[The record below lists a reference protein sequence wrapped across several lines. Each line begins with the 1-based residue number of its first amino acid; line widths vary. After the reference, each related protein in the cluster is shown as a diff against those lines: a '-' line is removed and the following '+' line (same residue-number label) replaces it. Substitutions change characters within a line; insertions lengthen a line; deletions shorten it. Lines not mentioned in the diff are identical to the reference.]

1 MNGRVQTYLP
11 GGCYMKKLIIIA
23 VLAAAITGF
32 AAAGGL
38 VFQLGAGYHS
48 SYIGELPSDVDA
60 GLADLKSMPLGVGG
74 YAGLGFGFGEKKM
87 FSIGAEFAPSW
98 TMSFSPLGLSS
109 FGYQARGFVKFKP
122 AGILTVTGFGGY
134 AGNSFSGGS
143 LDSFKSSG
151 DAVFGAR
158 LTILFLYAE
167 YAAIMPWDM
176 SAVYKHDIGI
186 GFAFFK

>member
-1 MNGRVQTYLP
+1 LDGRIQSYLP
-11 GGCYMKKLIIIA
+11 GGFYMKKLILIA
-23 VLAAAITGF
+23 VLTAAITGF

-60 GLADLKSMPLGVGG
+60 GIAELKSMPLGIGA
-74 YAGLGFGFGEKKM
+74 YAGLGFGFGEKKV
-87 FSIGAEFAPSW
+87 FSVGAEFAPSW

-122 AGILTVTGFGGY
+122 ADLFTITGFGGY

-143 LDSFKSSG
+143 LESFKSSG
-151 DAVFGAR
+151 NAVFGVRA
-158 LTILFLYAE
+158 TLFFIYAE

-176 SAVYKHDIGI
+176 SAVYKNDLGI
-186 GFAFFK
+186 GFVFFK